1 MDSGQRRGFSSS
13 AGGVYKDPVL
23 DMTTDEVVMKLKGRR
38 ASKELVEYVE
48 KKGLNG
54 SHVEAMTFESV
65 RLLSDLPDLDKLV
78 LLGMADSARKD
89 RDTARKAANIS
100 KSSLTPTTVSM
111 QLGGASPDMKTF
123 ADQEA
128 FLWWLQEARLSAL
141 IGPDGRAAHTLAEL
155 QDGLIYTGR
164 PSTTDPTARLDLI
177 DNEKRSAADYALTRE
192 LSLLESG
199 PVDFMA
205 HDLNLFDAKHRK
217 LGDVDSL
224 FLTRRKSSPVHFLC
238 ERKSSVRKSVVKQ
251 MKKTVKAYKKQFLTP
266 DQRET
271 VKVVS
276 VLFVQGGVPV
286 EDLEEVRMEGVH
298 VLTPA
303 MIFYPA
309 KAAAV

>member
-38 ASKELVEYVE
+38 ASKELVEYAE
-48 KKGLNG
+48 KKGMDG

-65 RLLSDLPDLDKLV
+65 RLLSDIPDSEKLV

-89 RDTARKAANIS
+89 RDM
-100 KSSLTPTTVSM
+100 TTVSVR
-111 QLGGASPDMKTF
+111 LGGASPDMKTF

-266 DQRET
+266 DQRKT